1 MQETTIGRFA
11 KNTCLMLHWYDVTRK
26 ISVVENIRG
35 TKEKGV
41 RIIYATNLHEHPVRH
56 FSHVLDIHPSSRENW
71 KGWRSHECA
80 VEFRELLNEPSSRKP
95 LITKG
100 RGARAGA
107 GKEKP
112 IFGEGS
118 KPQISREKLSGAAAA
133 LHLHYFLKIDCIV
146 RLVRARS
153 ENHGAEREN

>member
-1 MQETTIGRFA
+1 M
-11 KNTCLMLHWYDVTRK
+11 
-26 ISVVENIRG
+26 
-35 TKEKGV
+35 

-56 FSHVLDIHPSSRENW
+56 FVRIRDIHPSSRENW

-100 RGARAGA
+100 LGEKRARA

-118 KPQISREKLSGAAAA
+118 KPQIFREKFSGTAAA
-133 LHLHYFLKIDCIV
+133 LHLHYFLKIDCTV
-146 RLVRARS
+146 RLVRTQS
-153 ENHGAEREN
+153 ENHEVEKTKEKINEKKFFVFLCFFFLWKQVGSRMACLQSE